1 VRNLSLDFLPER
13 LGYLGS
19 YFRRRRF
26 NALMPWSLLLGGL
39 AMLWILGDVGL
50 AQPGARAARLLLAS
64 TLALALVEHLM
75 MVLPLQP
82 SLLWRWALKREAVAA
97 R

>member
-1 VRNLSLDFLPER
+1 
-13 LGYLGS
+13 
-19 YFRRRRF
+19 
-26 NALMPWSLLLGGL
+26 M
-39 AMLWILGDVGL
+39 GL

-64 TLALALVEHLM
+64 TLALALVEHLL